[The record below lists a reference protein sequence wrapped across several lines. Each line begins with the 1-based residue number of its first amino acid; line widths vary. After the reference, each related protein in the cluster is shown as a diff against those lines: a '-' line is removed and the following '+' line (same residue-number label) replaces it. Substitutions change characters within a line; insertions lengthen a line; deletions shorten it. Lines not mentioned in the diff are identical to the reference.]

1 MHLIK
6 PNTLLIAEPF
16 LQDTFF
22 TRSVVYLCKHDDEG
36 SVGFRVNQ
44 KCEATLNELIAG
56 LEGFPIPVYIGGP
69 VETDTI
75 HFLHQCPESIPGGQA
90 ITEDIFWG
98 GDFEVVSS
106 LIVAQQLDYS
116 KIKFFLGC
124 SGWSKGQLE
133 AEYREKTWL
142 LTDAVPGLIFRTEA
156 EGIWKESIRQL
167 GKEFE
172 PMMHYP
178 IDPQLN

>member
-1 MHLIK
+1 MHLIE
-6 PNTLLIAEPF
+6 PNILLIAEPF

-22 TRSVVYLCKHDDEG
+22 TRSVVYLCKHDEDG

-44 KCEATLNELIAG
+44 PCEATLDQLMVA

-75 HFLHQCPESIPGGQA
+75 HFIHQCPESIPGGQA
-90 ITEDIFWG
+90 LTENIFWG
-98 GDFEVVSS
+98 GDFEVVVS
-106 LIVAQQLDYS
+106 LIVTHQLDYS

-142 LTDAVPGLIFRTEA
+142 LTDAAPALIFSSETED
-156 EGIWKESIRQL
+156 IWKAGIRQL